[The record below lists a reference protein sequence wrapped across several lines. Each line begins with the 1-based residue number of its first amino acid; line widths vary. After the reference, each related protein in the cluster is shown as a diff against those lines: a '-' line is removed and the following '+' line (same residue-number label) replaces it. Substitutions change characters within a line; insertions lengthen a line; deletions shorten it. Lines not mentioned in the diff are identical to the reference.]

1 MSRRLE
7 SKRWRAV
14 LVALAACIVVGALA
28 PRPARAAD
36 APLVVALDH
45 VVPSHAPGSKY
56 RTPATI
62 DTALAEE
69 LARRLGRPLQ
79 ATERGPADLRL
90 TMLGSGE
97 APEAAAV
104 ISLPYRAAPMAIMRT
119 DSDIRRWE
127 HLRGRTAC
135 VAADGAHV
143 GDVERRHGAVEIV
156 HPTLTEALVSLR
168 TGGCDVLV
176 HDSALLEELLRLP
189 EWKKFSRRLASRQE
203 ATLAILVPDRDESTA
218 ARVREVVGAW
228 KAQSFTASLVKAAVR
243 DIAWEVYVEQEVP
256 DCH

>member
-1 MSRRLE
+1 LRAD
-7 SKRWRAV
+7 RWRAG
-14 LVALAACIVVGALA
+14 LVALALLSFAGPFMHGAA
-28 PRPARAAD
+28 NAAGT
-36 APLVVALDH
+36 PLVVALDH
-45 VVPSHAPGSKY
+45 VAPSPAPGAKV

-62 DTALAEE
+62 DAALAGD
-69 LARRLGRPLQ
+69 LAKRLGRRLE
-79 ATERGPADLRL
+79 ATEQGPADLRL
-90 TMLGSGE
+90 TKVDAGN
-97 APEAAAV
+97 APPSMTLIPV
-104 ISLPYRAAPMAIMRT
+104 PYRVVPMAIMRT

>member
-104 ISLPYRAAPMAIMRT
+104 ISLPYRAAPMASMRT
-119 DSDIRRWE
+119 DSGIRRWE
-127 HLRGRTAC
+127 DLRGRTAC
-135 VAADGAHV
+135 VAAGGGHV
-143 GDVERRHGAVEIV
+143 GDVQDRHGAVEIV
-156 HPTLTEALVSLR
+156 HPSLTEALVALR

-176 HDSALLEELLRLP
+176 HDNVLLQELLRLP
-189 EWKKFSRRLASRQE
+189 EWKKFSRRLTSRRE
-203 ATLAILVPDRDESTA
+203 GVLAFLVPRENA
-218 ARVREVVGAW
+218 PVVARLREVASEW
-228 KAQSFTASLVKAAVR
+228 KAKSYTDSLVRTAVR
-243 DIAWEVYVEQEVP
+243 DIAFEVYVEQEVP